1 MIRKAT
7 CLDSTYIANLII
19 SGWKTAYKGLI
30 DDTFL
35 NNMPED
41 SIKNRWLQTVKNQN
55 SSDNVYVCEED
66 NKILGVIRFG
76 DPVDSNSKFDSEVLA
91 LYVEPNLKGNGI
103 GTKLLNFAKE
113 YFIKNNKTNMVIWC
127 LNNNIPSMKFYE
139 KRGGKAFGT
148 RRTIIN
154 NIELEE
160 IGFEYNLNN

>member
-7 CLDSTYIANLII
+7 RQDSNIIANLII

-30 DDTFL
+30 DNNFL

-41 SIKNRWLQTVKNQN
+41 SIKYRWSKVIKNEN
-55 SSDNVYVCEED
+55 NNDIVYVYEEN

-76 DPVDSNSKFDSEVLA
+76 DPVDTDSKFDSEVLA
-91 LYVEPNLKGNGI
+91 LYVEPKLKGNGI

-113 YFIKNNKTNMVIWC
+113 YFIKNNKTKMVIWC

-139 KRGGKAFGT
+139 KRGGKSFGT
-148 RRTIIN
+148 RKAVIN

-160 IGFEYNLNN
+160 VGFEYILN